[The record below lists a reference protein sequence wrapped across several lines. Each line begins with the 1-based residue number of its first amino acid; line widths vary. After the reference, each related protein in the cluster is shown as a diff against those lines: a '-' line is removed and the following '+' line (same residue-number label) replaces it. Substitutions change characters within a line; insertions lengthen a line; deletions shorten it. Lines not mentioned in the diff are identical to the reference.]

1 MNNIP
6 QRQSALET
14 SLVLTVASIVMWFIF
29 RENVLLLL
37 GLALGIIGLF
47 VKPLARWLDLGWR
60 KLSEAIGWVMSKVIL
75 GTLFFLLLTPL
86 ALLSR
91 LSGRDPLRLKAAKS
105 YWVEE
110 EREFSGKDLEN
121 MW

>member
-1 MNNIP
+1 
-6 QRQSALET
+6 
-14 SLVLTVASIVMWFIF
+14 VLTVASIGLWFIF
-29 RENVLLLL
+29 REHVLLLM
-37 GLALGIIGLF
+37 GLALGGIGLF
-47 VKPLARWLDLGWR
+47 VKPWAHWVDRGWR
-60 KLSEAIGWVMSKVIL
+60 KLSEAIGWVMSRVML

-91 LSGRDPLRLKAAKS
+91 LSGRDPLRLKPAPS

-110 EREFSGKDLEN
+110 EKEFSGKDLEN